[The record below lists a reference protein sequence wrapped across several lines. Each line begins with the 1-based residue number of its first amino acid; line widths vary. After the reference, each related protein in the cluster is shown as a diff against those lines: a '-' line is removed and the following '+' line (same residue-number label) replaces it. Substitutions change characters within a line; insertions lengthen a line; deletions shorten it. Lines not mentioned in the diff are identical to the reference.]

1 MDRERNSRPPCE
13 CVREILLM
21 AGNERDFGEAADK
34 SRKREG
40 ESEIRTR
47 PGGRK
52 GERLWSEGD
61 WQAVC
66 LKGIVGA

>member
-47 PGGRK
+47 PGEGRVK
-52 GERLWSEGD
+52 DWS
-61 WQAVC
+61 
-66 LKGIVGA
+66 LKQLVFKA

>member
-1 MDRERNSRPPCE
+1 
-13 CVREILLM
+13 M

-66 LKGIVGA
+66 LHGIVGAWIYSDKGMLQCKLF